1 MEVIVKKN
9 SSKTISFPVID
20 ITDWASCLQ
29 SAVVTFSMLDVS
41 NGCYIVANRSGN
53 FYMGTGDG
61 PATDACNIQGITLTY
76 DLTPRQ
82 TKNIGVFRGE
92 FRVDFI
98 SNGVTESRIY
108 PVTEKLDIII
118 IDSITTTT
126 AASKTP
132 ALSGLPVLLP
142 PSGADCCVFQLA
154 VGILELENLALN
166 NNLKP
171 GLSYGVTMGNGII
184 LVVTAASLNTI
195 MPFGQLITNGI
206 ATTDIIK
213 TDINQNLLNF
223 SVFTGMPSIIRGG
236 SARNGDFPSDARYTY
251 Y

>member
-1 MEVIVKKN
+1 MEIIVKKN
-9 SSKTISFPVID
+9 SSKTIAFPVID

-41 NGCYIVANRSGN
+41 NGCYIVANRPGN
-53 FYMGTGDG
+53 FRLGTGDEG
-61 PATDACNIQGITLTY
+61 ASDDCDVQGITLTY
-76 DLTPRQ
+76 DLTLRQ
-82 TKNIGVFRGE
+82 TKNIGIFRGE

-98 SNGVTESRIY
+98 SNGESESRIY
-108 PVTEKLDIII
+108 PISEKLDIII
-118 IDSITTTT
+118 IDSITNTTT
-126 AASKTP
+126 SKTP
-132 ALSGLPVLLP
+132 PLPGLPVLLP

-171 GLSYGVTMGNGII
+171 GLSYGVTVGHGVI
-184 LVVTAASLNTI
+184 LVVTAASVNTI

-206 ATTDIIK
+206 TTTDIIK
-213 TDINQNLLNF
+213 TDINQNLLTF

-236 SARNGDFPSDARYTY
+236 SARNSDFPSDARYTY